1 MFYLFYEYKENIMEM
16 KFYRCRICGK
26 IVAMVNE
33 TPVPT
38 ICCGEAMQ
46 LLVPG
51 TTDAAQEKHVPVVTK
66 EGNKVTVK
74 IGSVEHPMAEEHYI
88 QWIALQTKNGN
99 QRKILKPGDKP
110 EAVFALMD
118 DDEIMAVY
126 EYCNLHSLWAAK

>member
-1 MFYLFYEYKENIMEM
+1 MEM

-51 TTDAAQEKHVPVVTK
+51 TTDAAQEKHVPVVIR

-74 IGSVEHPMAEEHYI
+74 IGSVEHPMTPEHYI
-88 QWIALQTKNGN
+88 QWIAIETTKGS
-99 QRKILKPGDKP
+99 QRVKLEYTDKP
-110 EAVFALMD
+110 RAEFKLADGEAFVA
-118 DDEIMAVY
+118 AY
-126 EYCNLHSLWAAK
+126 EYCNLHGLWKSN

>member
-1 MFYLFYEYKENIMEM
+1 MEM

-74 IGSVEHPMAEEHYI
+74 IGSVEHPMTPEHYI

-118 DDEIMAVY
+118 DDEIVAVY

>member
-1 MFYLFYEYKENIMEM
+1 MEM

-38 ICCGEAMQ
+38 ICCGEPMQ
-46 LLVPG
+46 QLIPG
-51 TTDAAQEKHVPVVTK
+51 TTDAAQEKHVPVVIR

-74 IGSVEHPMAEEHYI
+74 IGSVEHPMTPEHYI

-99 QRKILKPGDKP
+99 QRKILKPTDKP
-110 EAVFALMD
+110 EAVFALTE
-118 DDEIMAVY
+118 DDEIVAVY

>member
-118 DDEIMAVY
+118 DDEIVAVY

>member
-1 MFYLFYEYKENIMEM
+1 MEM

-74 IGSVEHPMAEEHYI
+74 IGSVEHPMTPEHYI

>member
-1 MFYLFYEYKENIMEM
+1 MEM

-51 TTDAAQEKHVPVVTK
+51 TTDAAQEKHVPVVKK
-66 EGNKVTVK
+66 EGNKVTVTV
-74 IGSVEHPMAEEHYI
+74 GSVEHPMAEEHYI

-99 QRKILKPGDKP
+99 QRKILKPGDRP

-118 DDEIMAVY
+118 DDEIVAVY

>member
-1 MFYLFYEYKENIMEM
+1 MEM

-38 ICCGEAMQ
+38 ICCGEPMQ
-46 LLVPG
+46 QLIPG
-51 TTDAAQEKHVPVVTK
+51 TTDAAQEKHVPVVIR
-66 EGNKVTVK
+66 EGNKVIVK
-74 IGSVEHPMAEEHYI
+74 IGSVEHPMTPEHYI

-99 QRKILKPGDKP
+99 QRKILKPTDKP
-110 EAVFALMD
+110 EAVFALTE
-118 DDEIMAVY
+118 DDEIVAVY

>member
-1 MFYLFYEYKENIMEM
+1 MEM

-33 TPVPT
+33 TSVPT
-38 ICCGEAMQ
+38 ICCGEPMQ
-46 LLVPG
+46 QLIPG
-51 TTDAAQEKHVPVVTK
+51 TTDAAQEKHVPVVIR

-74 IGSVEHPMAEEHYI
+74 IGSVEHPMTPEHYI

-99 QRKILKPGDKP
+99 QRKILKPTDKP
-110 EAVFALMD
+110 EAVFALTE
-118 DDEIMAVY
+118 DDEIVAVY

>member
-1 MFYLFYEYKENIMEM
+1 MEM

-118 DDEIMAVY
+118 DDEIVAVY